1 MCSSDLDELM
11 LTSATREVLPI
22 TRLDG
27 RPVGDLTSAA
37 YGHTVGAAVG
47 LGYVTREDGQA
58 VDAAWLGAAKFEV
71 DLAGTRL
78 SARLSLK
85 ALYDSSGERI
95 KG

>member
-1 MCSSDLDELM
+1 MSVVLDDAGPLLWGGEAIL
-11 LTSATREVLPI
+11 R
-22 TRLDG
+22 DG